1 MKNSN
6 QTITLLPK
14 KRYIPFSEKNVPIR
28 MDEVFKI
35 VMSKP
40 ETREFLKE
48 FLEAILDRNINKISS
63 VETEKL
69 LDRDY
74 KNLKNMKLDLFVQFE
89 NGEKLDVEIQNTN
102 EKNIFQRSLAYS
114 SGILYNSYKKSEK
127 YIKENQA
134 IIWIMDFNLY
144 NESKMYHE
152 IYTYK
157 NKDSSDEKH
166 FIEHHFIQLPKF
178 IEQVKVIKTE
188 KEKWLAYF
196 SGQLNPI
203 EKEELFRMSRSIKEI
218 NEIVDA
224 VLTDPDVEAVLRA
237 KEARIIER
245 NLDRE
250 AGYLDG
256 IEEGERKEKIEIAE
270 KLLKEG
276 MAISQIIKVTGLSL
290 KEIEDLMPKPA
301 A

>member
-1 MKNSN
+1 MKEIN
-6 QTITLLPK
+6 QTLNLLPK
-14 KRYIPFSEKNVPIR
+14 KKYVSFSEKTVPIR

-40 ETREFLKE
+40 ESRSYLKE
-48 FLEAILDRNINKISS
+48 FLEAILNRKIKQIKS
-63 VETEKL
+63 VEAEKL
-69 LDRDY
+69 LNKDY
-74 KNLKNMKLDLFVQFE
+74 ESLKNMKLDLFVQLE

-114 SGILYNSYKKSEK
+114 SGILYNSYKRKDEYFK
-127 YIKENQA
+127 KNQA
-134 IIWIMDFNLY
+134 IIWIMDFNLSV
-144 NESKMYHE
+144 ESKEYHE

-157 NKDSSDEKH
+157 NRDSSDEKR

-178 IEQVKVIKTE
+178 IEQVQEIKTE
-188 KEKWLAYF
+188 EEKWLAYF

-203 EKEELFRMSRSIKEI
+203 EKEELYNMSRSIKEI
-218 NEIVDA
+218 NEIVEA

-256 IEEGERKEKIEIAE
+256 IEEGERKIRNSK
-270 KLLKEG
+270 KTFKRG
-276 MAISQIIKVTGLSL
+276 YGC
-290 KEIEDLMPKPA
+290 
-301 A
+301 